1 VIFVYS
7 IWSLVALGLVTGLFS
22 QLGKLSL
29 DALIQSDVQDQ
40 LRGRVFAWS
49 ETLLQT
55 FWVIGGAV
63 GIAIP
68 LRPGLGFGVITGLL
82 LLALGAAL
90 RSRATGQGRSA
101 ILPTPRRASRQAP

>member
-1 VIFVYS
+1 MK
-7 IWSLVALGLVTGLFS
+7 LVALGLVTGLFS

-29 DALIQSDVQDQ
+29 DALIQHDVQDH

-55 FWVIGGAV
+55 FWVVGGAI

-68 LRPGLGFGVITGLL
+68 LRPGLGFSVVTVL
-82 LLALGAAL
+82 LLAAALAAL
-90 RSRATGQGRSA
+90 RSRATGQGGAALASA
-101 ILPTPRRASRQAP
+101 GAEPAPWSR